1 MTSTSH
7 PPHPF
12 SPGRLGPLMLRNR
25 MIKAA
30 TFEGMAPRHVV
41 TDALI
46 DYHRAVAEGG
56 VAMTTLA
63 YCAVGE
69 DGQGAPGEILMT
81 EDAVAG
87 LRRFTD
93 AIHETGAAASIQLGH
108 AGPVAAG
115 TGHQGLAPSKVFA
128 PQALRFTRAVTEE
141 DLARI
146 TNDFARAGRLA
157 VEAGFDALELHFGHG
172 YLVSAFL
179 SPKLNKRTDRWGGSI
194 QNRARL
200 ARNIATAVREAVGS
214 EVAVLAKLNMADGVA
229 GGLWLDES
237 IVAARLLEADGALD
251 ALELTGG
258 SSFQNPMYLFRGE
271 APIAEMAVAFPPP
284 LRLGFKLTAKRFMP
298 EYPFEEAY
306 FLQYARQFR
315 EALDMPLVLL
325 GGVTRFET
333 VERALAEGFAFVAM
347 GRALL
352 REPDLIQRWEKG
364 DTTESLCVHCNKCMP
379 TIYSGTHCVLVAP
392 ERRPGVSLLAA
403 ARGTRPRRDRHAE
416 RL

>member
-1 MTSTSH
+1 M
-7 PPHPF
+7 
-12 SPGRLGPLMLRNR
+12 RNR

-63 YCAVGE
+63 YCAVAE
-69 DGQGAPGEILMT
+69 DGQGAPGEIVLT
-81 EDAVAG
+81 DEAVPG

-115 TGHQGLAPSKVFA
+115 TGHQGLAPSRVFA
-128 PQALRFTRAVTEE
+128 PQALRFTRAVT
-141 DLARI
+141 DDDIARI

-157 VEAGFDALELHFGHG
+157 LDAGFDALELHFGHG

-179 SPKLNKRTDRWGGSI
+179 SPKLNKRTDQWGGSVR
-194 QNRARL
+194 NRVRF
-200 ARNIATAVREAVGS
+200 ARNIATAVRDAVGS
-214 EVAVLAKLNMADGVA
+214 EIAVLAKLNMADGVP
-229 GGLWLDES
+229 GGLWLDDS
-237 IVAARLLEADGALD
+237 IAAAQLLEADGALD

-271 APIAEMAVAFPPP
+271 APIAEMAEAFPRP

-298 EYPFEEAY
+298 EYPFEEAF
-306 FLQYARQFR
+306 FLPYARQFR
-315 EALDMPLVLL
+315 DALDMPLILL
-325 GGVTRFET
+325 GGVTRFDT

-347 GRALL
+347 GRSLL
-352 REPDLIQRWEKG
+352 REPTLVQRWEKG

-379 TIYSGTHCVLVAP
+379 TIYSGTRCVLVEP
-392 ERRPGVSLLAA
+392 
-403 ARGTRPRRDRHAE
+403 AR
-416 RL
+416 